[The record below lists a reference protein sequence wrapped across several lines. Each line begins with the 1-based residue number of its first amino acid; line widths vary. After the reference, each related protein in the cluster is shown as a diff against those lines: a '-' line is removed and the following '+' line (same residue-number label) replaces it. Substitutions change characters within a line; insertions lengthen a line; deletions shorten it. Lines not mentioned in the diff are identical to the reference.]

1 MTNVEEN
8 IKRSKRNY
16 GDKYNQKNDKVQLNR
31 DLINQIKEKL
41 NKETSIKSFIENLIK
56 NSF

>member
-1 MTNVEEN
+1 MSISEN
-8 IKRSKRNY
+8 IKKSKRNY
-16 GDKYNQKNDKVQLNR
+16 GDQYNKINVNVQLNR
-31 DLINQIKEKL
+31 DLINQLKQKL

>member
-1 MTNVEEN
+1 MTTVEQN

-16 GDKYNQKNDKVQLNR
+16 GDKYNQKNVNVQLNR
-31 DLINQIKEKL
+31 DLINQLKEKL
-41 NKETSIKSFIENLIK
+41 NKEISVKSFIENLIK

>member
-16 GDKYNQKNDKVQLNR
+16 GDKYNQKNVNVQLNR
-31 DLINQIKEKL
+31 DLINQLKEKL
-41 NKETSIKSFIENLIK
+41 NKETSITSFIENLIK